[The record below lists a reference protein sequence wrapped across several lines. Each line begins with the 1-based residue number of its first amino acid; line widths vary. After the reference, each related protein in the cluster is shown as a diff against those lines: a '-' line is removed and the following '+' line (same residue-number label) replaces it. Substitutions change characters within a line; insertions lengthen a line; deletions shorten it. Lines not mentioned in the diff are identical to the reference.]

1 MSIGLKSDSSGT
13 SGSIVINGSDK
24 VVVTSAGNVT
34 AGTFTGAVVGAVTG
48 NVTGNVAGTLTAG
61 GSLTSGTAVASTGG
75 TAIDFTSIP
84 SWAKRITVMFNA
96 VSTNGVSPFEMRI
109 GSGSID
115 STGYASG
122 AFTPNSIN
130 TASTTGFILT
140 AANYVAALYAG
151 SITLLLQNP
160 ASYTW
165 VSSGVISDTA
175 TPSSFGGGNSSGG
188 VKTLSGVLDRIRI
201 TTTGGAN
208 TFDNGSVNI
217 MYEG

>member
-1 MSIGLKSDSSGT
+1 MPIS
-13 SGSIVINGSDK
+13 INGTGTITG
-24 VVVTSAGNVT
+24 VSAGGLPDLSITT
-34 AGTFTGAVVGAVTG
+34 ADIADSAITTAKIAAGAVVPADLAQPMTF
-48 NVTGNVAGTLTAG
+48 
-61 GSLTSGTAVASTGG
+61 GTAVATTSG
-75 TAIDFTSIP
+75 TAIDFTGIP
-84 SWAKRITVMFNA
+84 SWVRRITVMFNA
-96 VSTNGVSPFEMRI
+96 VSTNGVSPFEIRI

-115 STGYASG
+115 NAGYASG

-140 AANYVAALYAG
+140 AASYAAAAYAG
-151 SITLLLQNP
+151 SITLLLQNS

-165 VSSGVISDTA
+165 VSSGVISDTVA
-175 TPSSFGGGNSSGG
+175 PSSYGGGNSSGG

-208 TFDNGSVNI
+208 TFDNGSINI

>member
-1 MSIGLKSDSSGT
+1 MALSLNGT
-13 SGSIVINGSDK
+13 
-24 VVVTSAGNVT
+24 
-34 AGTFTGAVVGAVTG
+34 TGIVTG
-48 NVTGNVAGTLTAG
+48 NIGTLQVTTGRLANDAVTTVKILDANVTPAKLSQPMTLG
-61 GSLTSGTAVASTGG
+61 AAQATTSG

-84 SWAKRITVMFNA
+84 SWVKRVTVMFNA
-96 VSTNGVSPFEMRI
+96 VSTNGVSPFEIRI

-130 TASTTGFILT
+130 TGSTTGFILT
-140 AANYVAALYAG
+140 ATNYAVAAYAG
-151 SITLLLQNP
+151 SITLLLQNS
-160 ASYTW
+160 ASYIW
-165 VSSGVISDTA
+165 VSSGVISDTVNPNSNGA
-175 TPSSFGGGNSSGG
+175 GNSSGG

-208 TFDNGSVNI
+208 TFDNGSINI